1 MHIRRW
7 VAALAVCAAASTGI
21 AQAKVTEDSFSLRNA
36 GDLVDL
42 CSAETTD
49 PLYTASVNFCQGFV
63 VGVFRVLREEDMARR
78 SRHLFCLPE
87 PAPTRNEG
95 IASFVQWVKSKPDQ
109 MTRSPADAV
118 AMFLSQQ
125 YPCPSGAGSRGTHR

>member
-1 MHIRRW
+1 MQVRRW
-7 VAALAVCAAASTGI
+7 ITAFAICAAASTGI
-21 AQAKVTEDSFSLRNA
+21 ARAAVTEDSFSVRNA

-42 CSAETTD
+42 CSAQTTD

-63 VGVFRVLREEDMARR
+63 SGVFRVLREEDMARR
-78 SRHLFCLPE
+78 SRALFCIPQ
-87 PAPTRNEG
+87 PAPTRNEA
-95 IASFVQWVKSKPDQ
+95 IAGFVQWAKGKPDQ